1 MALQLNVLALV
12 VLSISLVVIISN
24 RLNLVWARVE
34 KRKRR

>member
-1 MALQLNVLALV
+1 MALQMNVLALV